1 MGLISWIKDT
11 YYNHKLDNAD
21 SAYQAK
27 DISEAERIYQE
38 ILDKQPEAAEHL
50 AKMYYEVGKSHNDE
64 LSYLSKLKSLLSNTT
79 FGKDQVS
86 TYLNQLVSHIEKV
99 ADQLF
104 KNEDYN
110 KAYKYLKAI
119 DLDKRGDSNFAKKSR
134 LYALY
139 VNLNA
144 IEFESSYTSTLSL
157 IDAYC
162 KKDVEKEIEDA
173 IIGTVKKLH
182 KSNKL
187 DRAYCTSNCLAK
199 KGNSKA
205 VKECVAIAYDIYNK
219 ANKSDR
225 NVIDEDILLD
235 YIYQNSQAN
244 HLIGLEQFAR
254 FSKKYRDK
262 FISEG
267 ISSISSESDSKKAFG
282 IFKTVWELT
291 PDVSLIHTFA
301 KSSSSISRSLYK
313 YFEENIASITSD
325 SKYQE
330 ALFKE
335 LSLFVD
341 NDYIL
346 TVLEEFKEQGLDNKE
361 LYILKAKAIYETS
374 NENSRLALVNRVLKI
389 YNDDSWG
396 IGEKLAIS
404 ERAQAT
410 QNYTLSKQ
418 LYSELVGLH
427 AKAQP
432 RLAQLYYELSQKE
445 SDFTK
450 RRSLIEKAYS
460 FKKSHDSLFDSKEY
474 DKLIPNLLSS
484 VLALIKEC
492 FTNKIPDEA
501 YVTANIFKTFVPDC
515 FDNYVKELKQYH
527 DVAYVLSKLESLKN
541 EGYNVESDYKE
552 VVNKIVSS
560 SDYEDKYKLTVLSR
574 SIDLYKDDNLSEK
587 FILTAI
593 DVIRNE
599 SDAEG
604 AVSVFSKTWK
614 QLSDSKLLDAFVNQE
629 YKYHTSIVDF
639 LIEKSSITRWKKSL
653 VSDFCDQ
660 IFGFDDY
667 KYSLS
672 VLDRISAKG
681 VDVQRS
687 YVASVLKALPSL
699 GTDDRLTLLN
709 ESLAKYSD
717 EYLVNE
723 KLNLCGIYKEKGETE
738 KVANIYSELVGLH
751 AKAQP
756 RLAQL
761 YYELSQKESDFTK
774 RRSLIE
780 KAYSFKKSH
789 DSLFDSKEY
798 DKLIPNLLSSVL
810 ALIKE
815 CFTNKI
821 PDEAYVTANI
831 FKTFVPDCF
840 DNYVKE
846 LKQYHDVAYVL
857 SKLESL
863 KNEGYN
869 VESDYKEVVNKI
881 VSSSDYED
889 KYKLTVLSRSIDLYK
904 DDNLSE
910 KFILTAIDVIRN
922 ESDAEGAVSVFSKTW
937 KQLSD
942 SKLLDAF
949 VNQEY
954 KYHTSIV
961 DFLIEKS
968 SITRWKKSLVS
979 DFCDQIFG
987 FDDYKY
993 SLSVLDRISAKGVD
1007 VQRSYVA
1014 SVLKALP
1021 SLSTDERLT
1030 LLNESLAKYSD
1041 DYLVNEK
1048 LNLCDSF
1055 ADEGK
1060 SEVAEKTLTELV
1072 GSHELAEP
1080 KLALLYYNESK
1091 KAKTLD
1097 SKKELVRKGLSF
1109 HVSHS
1114 PLFASEEFEPV
1125 FKKLLSAFT
1134 SIINKYFAGKEYSE
1148 AYNLCEELKLYSS
1161 KWYSLYIALRTEA
1174 LSSLDSV
1181 EDKIEH
1187 IIETFSILNNNGY
1200 IVKDSTLN
1208 EVDSLWD
1215 LLHDLEVSLAKS
1227 KNYKDCV
1234 QQFKDYSTYVVNQCS
1249 EEKSNALQKGIN
1261 NELISVHK
1269 AHGYKCE
1276 QDGLYSDA
1284 ISSYVV
1290 LSSIADIRTKTWCK
1304 VRCVLCN
1311 IKDGKHVEEDEVRK
1325 ILAYVGFA
1333 KEKKDLAYRYSLY
1346 LIANKGAKESLSFVS
1361 EYLPE
1366 ESDLIALC
1374 NNEYIKEAET
1384 LLGKLNLI
1392 LERFKNGDATLSEA
1406 EKLAESLEDY
1416 DNKLS
1421 PHLSGV
1427 HSKIVSL
1434 RPAIQSYILSRCFE
1448 EGNFDQALKY
1458 LKASGKNWYEDDV
1471 YFRNVAI
1478 ACLGIAENG
1487 KLNRLNYKAIISCWL
1502 TAVYRDQLF
1511 VKSLDYTSWDDS
1523 YTFTLE
1529 NSLGGSK
1536 SDSYDSLPDNVG
1548 YDAPVEGSVISISE
1562 VQQSLLNRFEVALN
1576 DKDSIFR
1583 DFFEEQKD
1591 AMDSL
1596 VKLNMDNPCIIAAPY
1611 MANTTRKCLNEIK
1624 ETLDYEYENYGG
1636 ENILKVG
1643 ILYNINTGVY
1653 SDYKDATD
1661 SAKNCVS
1668 AAKYMSVTQV
1678 RSAFAGSAI
1687 DSIQEFSDLYGSFT
1701 TEIQNVLS
1709 QVTKSGTSYKTVLNV
1724 FSIICQALNDSTLS
1738 YIFGNYINQS
1748 VVGKLNDKSLDLA
1761 TGLKDLVSAY
1771 KVAKSS
1777 SQLKNNIGNVLEALV
1792 GKYITEANS
1801 SDLATIKS
1809 VLSSTGTEF
1818 EGNVAN
1824 TLSDQIVILAMATG
1838 HSETINNLAAIPA
1851 RTIGLKT
1858 KLTNL
1863 KTQAE
1868 ELSINVELS
1877 GIVDAFKDESITSLS
1892 ALQRTY
1898 ALYEKHSNHE
1908 GVCNVLVAIVGRCI
1922 MEYCVS
1928 GKAGVTSVNSIFNKL
1943 KYNKSIT
1950 YKSAASQLI
1959 DNRKEVLNSLPSNV
1973 RILVTGG
1980 YSSTSSLSPEG
1991 IRLKN
1996 ALQLFIDLA

>member
-104 KNEDYN
+104 KNQDYN

-134 LYALY
+134 LYALC

-219 ANKSDR
+219 GNKSVR

-301 KSSSSISRSLYK
+301 KTSSSISRSLYK

-361 LYILKAKAIYETS
+361 LYILKAKAICETS

-396 IGEKLAIS
+396 IGVKLAIS

-418 LYSELVGLH
+418 LYSELVGFH

-614 QLSDSKLLDAFVNQE
+614 QLSDSKLLDAFVTQE

-639 LIEKSSITRWKKSL
+639 LIEKSSIKRWKKSL

-672 VLDRISAKG
+672 VFDRISAKG

-699 GTDDRLTLLN
+699 GTDD
-709 ESLAKYSD
+709 
-717 EYLVNE
+717 
-723 KLNLCGIYKEKGETE
+723 
-738 KVANIYSELVGLH
+738 
-751 AKAQP
+751 
-756 RLAQL
+756 
-761 YYELSQKESDFTK
+761 
-774 RRSLIE
+774 
-780 KAYSFKKSH
+780 
-789 DSLFDSKEY
+789 
-798 DKLIPNLLSSVL
+798 
-810 ALIKE
+810 
-815 CFTNKI
+815 
-821 PDEAYVTANI
+821 
-831 FKTFVPDCF
+831 
-840 DNYVKE
+840 
-846 LKQYHDVAYVL
+846 
-857 SKLESL
+857 
-863 KNEGYN
+863 
-869 VESDYKEVVNKI
+869 
-881 VSSSDYED
+881 
-889 KYKLTVLSRSIDLYK
+889 
-904 DDNLSE
+904 
-910 KFILTAIDVIRN
+910 
-922 ESDAEGAVSVFSKTW
+922 
-937 KQLSD
+937 
-942 SKLLDAF
+942 
-949 VNQEY
+949 
-954 KYHTSIV
+954 
-961 DFLIEKS
+961 
-968 SITRWKKSLVS
+968 
-979 DFCDQIFG
+979 
-987 FDDYKY
+987 
-993 SLSVLDRISAKGVD
+993 
-1007 VQRSYVA
+1007 
-1014 SVLKALP
+1014 
-1021 SLSTDERLT
+1021 RLT

-1161 KWYSLYIALRTEA
+1161 KWYSHYIALRTEA

-1596 VKLNMDNPCIIAAPY
+1596 VKLNMDNLCIIAAPY

-1668 AAKYMSVTQV
+1668 AAKSMSVTQV

-1724 FSIICQALNDSTLS
+1724 FSIVCQALNDSTLA

-1748 VVGKLNDKSLDLA
+1748 VVGKLNDESLDLA

-1771 KVAKSS
+1771 KVAKSC

-1809 VLSSTGTEF
+1809 VLLSTGTEF

-1824 TLSDQIVILAMATG
+1824 TLSEQIVLLAMATG
-1838 HSETINNLAAIPA
+1838 HADAIDSLSSIPA
-1851 RTIGLKT
+1851 KSIALRN
-1858 KLTNL
+1858 KLANL
-1863 KTQAE
+1863 KGKAKE
-1868 ELSINVELS
+1868 ISLNLELRQIVEKVNNKTMS
-1877 GIVDAFKDESITSLS
+1877 YSS
-1892 ALQRTY
+1892 ALQKVY
-1898 ALYEKHSNHE
+1898 FLYKDNKDNSR
-1908 GVCNVLVAIVGRCI
+1908 VCDNLCTLIGMCI
-1922 MEYCVS
+1922 REYVIPDS
-1928 GKAGVTSVNSIFNKL
+1928 YGKSTVMSIFNEL
-1943 KYNKSIT
+1943 RYNKSAT
-1950 YKSAASQLI
+1950 YRVSAQALKNERQEI
-1959 DNRKEVLNSLPSNV
+1959 LNSLPWEARN
-1973 RILVTGG
+1973 LLTGG
-1980 YSSTSSLSPEG
+1980 TAYGSELNAEG
-1991 IRLKN
+1991 RKLKN
-1996 ALQLFIDLA
+1996 ALQLYIDLA

>member
-50 AKMYYEVGKSHNDE
+50 AKMYYEVGKSHSDE

-86 TYLNQLVSHIEKV
+86 TYLNQLVFHIEKV

-104 KNEDYN
+104 KNQDYN
-110 KAYKYLKAI
+110 KAYRYLKAI
-119 DLDKRGDSNFAKKSR
+119 GLDKRGDSNFAKKSR

-173 IIGTVKKLH
+173 IIDTVKKLH

-205 VKECVAIAYDIYNK
+205 VKDCVAIAYDIYNK
-219 ANKSDR
+219 GNKSDR
-225 NVIDEDILLD
+225 NSIDEDILLD

-244 HLIGLEQFAR
+244 LLVGLEQFAK

-262 FISEG
+262 YISEG
-267 ISSISSESDSKKAFG
+267 ISAISSESDSKKAFAL
-282 IFKTVWELT
+282 FKIVWEVT

-301 KSSSSISRSLYK
+301 KFSSFISKSLYK
-313 YFEENIASITSD
+313 YFIENIASITSD
-325 SKYQE
+325 SKYQI

-335 LSLFVD
+335 LSRFED

-346 TVLEEFKEQGLDNKE
+346 TVLEEFKERGLDNKE
-361 LYILKAKAIYETS
+361 LYLSKAKSIYES
-374 NENSRLALVNRVLKI
+374 SDENSRLALVNRVLKI

-396 IGEKLAIS
+396 ISEKLAIA
-404 ERAQAT
+404 ERAQAV
-410 QNYTLSKQ
+410 QNYPLSMQ
-418 LYSELVGLH
+418 LYSELIGLH

-445 SDFTK
+445 SDFSKK
-450 RRSLIEKAYS
+450 RALIEKAYS

-474 DKLIPNLLSS
+474 DKLIPNLSS
-484 VLALIKEC
+484 STLALIKEC
-492 FTNKIPDEA
+492 FTNKVPDEA
-501 YVTANIFKTFVPDC
+501 YFTANIFKSYVPDC
-515 FDNYVKELKQYH
+515 FDNYVKELKQYY

-541 EGYNVESDYKE
+541 EGYDVESGYKE
-552 VVNKIVSS
+552 VANNIVSS
-560 SDYEDKYKLTVLSR
+560 SDYEDKYKLMVLSR

-587 FILTAI
+587 FILKAI
-593 DVIRNE
+593 DVVRNE
-599 SDAEG
+599 SEVEG

-614 QLSDSKLLDAFVNQE
+614 QLSDSKLLDVFVNQE

-639 LIEKSSITRWKKSL
+639 LVERSFISRWNKSL

-660 IFGFDDY
+660 ILGFDDY
-667 KYSLS
+667 KYSLA
-672 VLDRISAKG
+672 VFDRISAKG
-681 VDVQRS
+681 
-687 YVASVLKALPSL
+687 
-699 GTDDRLTLLN
+699 
-709 ESLAKYSD
+709 
-717 EYLVNE
+717 
-723 KLNLCGIYKEKGETE
+723 I
-738 KVANIYSELVGLH
+738 
-751 AKAQP
+751 
-756 RLAQL
+756 
-761 YYELSQKESDFTK
+761 
-774 RRSLIE
+774 
-780 KAYSFKKSH
+780 
-789 DSLFDSKEY
+789 
-798 DKLIPNLLSSVL
+798 
-810 ALIKE
+810 
-815 CFTNKI
+815 
-821 PDEAYVTANI
+821 
-831 FKTFVPDCF
+831 
-840 DNYVKE
+840 
-846 LKQYHDVAYVL
+846 
-857 SKLESL
+857 
-863 KNEGYN
+863 
-869 VESDYKEVVNKI
+869 
-881 VSSSDYED
+881 
-889 KYKLTVLSRSIDLYK
+889 
-904 DDNLSE
+904 
-910 KFILTAIDVIRN
+910 
-922 ESDAEGAVSVFSKTW
+922 
-937 KQLSD
+937 
-942 SKLLDAF
+942 
-949 VNQEY
+949 
-954 KYHTSIV
+954 
-961 DFLIEKS
+961 
-968 SITRWKKSLVS
+968 
-979 DFCDQIFG
+979 
-987 FDDYKY
+987 
-993 SLSVLDRISAKGVD
+993 D

-1021 SLSTDERLT
+1021 SLSTDDRLT
-1030 LLNESLAKYSD
+1030 LLNESLAKYLD

-1055 ADEGK
+1055 VDEGK
-1060 SEVAEKTLTELV
+1060 SEIAEKTLAELV
-1072 GSHELAEP
+1072 GLHELAEP

-1091 KAKTLD
+1091 KARALD
-1097 SKKELVRKGLSF
+1097 CKLELIRKGLSF
-1109 HVSHS
+1109 HISHS
-1114 PLFASEEFEPV
+1114 SFFSNEEFEPV

-1134 SIINKYFAGKEYSE
+1134 SIINKNFASKEYRE

-1161 KWYSLYIALRTEA
+1161 KWYSHYITLRTEA
-1174 LSSLDSV
+1174 LSSLDGIN
-1181 EDKIEH
+1181 DKIEH
-1187 IIETFSILNNNGY
+1187 IIETFSILDKNGY
-1200 IVKDSTLN
+1200 NVKESTLN
-1208 EVDSLWD
+1208 KVNSLWD

-1234 QQFKDYSTYVVNQCS
+1234 QHFKDYSTYVTNQCN
-1249 EEKSNALQKGIN
+1249 EEKSNALQKEIN
-1261 NELISVHK
+1261 KDLISVHK
-1269 AHGYKCE
+1269 THGYKCE
-1276 QDGLYSDA
+1276 EDGLYSDA

-1304 VRCVLCN
+1304 VRCALCN
-1311 IKDGKHVEEDEVRK
+1311 IKDGKHIKEEEVRK

-1366 ESDLIALC
+1366 ESDLIAFC

-1384 LLGKLNLI
+1384 LLGKLNQI
-1392 LERFKNGDATLSEA
+1392 LNRFKNGTASLSEA

-1421 PHLSGV
+1421 PYLSGV

-1458 LKASGKNWYEDDV
+1458 LKSSGKNWYEDDV

-1478 ACLGIAENG
+1478 ACLRIAESG
-1487 KLNRLNYKAIISCWL
+1487 KLNRLNYKYIISCWL

-1523 YTFTLE
+1523 YTFTLD

-1548 YDAPVEGSVISISE
+1548 YDDPVEGSVISISE

-1576 DKDSIFR
+1576 DKDSIYR

-1624 ETLDYEYENYGG
+1624 ETLDYEYDNYGG
-1636 ENILKVG
+1636 ENVLKVG

-1668 AAKYMSVTQV
+1668 AAKSMLVTKV
-1678 RSAFAGSAI
+1678 RSAFAVSAI
-1687 DSIQEFSDLYGSFT
+1687 DSIKEFSDLYGSFR

-1709 QVTKSGTSYKTVLNV
+1709 LVTKSGTSYKTVLNV
-1724 FSIICQALNDSTLS
+1724 FSIVCQALNDSTLA

-1748 VVGKLNDKSLDLA
+1748 VVGKLNDESLDLA

-1771 KVAKSS
+1771 NVAKSC
-1777 SQLKNNIGNVLEALV
+1777 SQLKNYIGNVLEALV

-1824 TLSDQIVILAMATG
+1824 TLSEQIVILAMATG

-1851 RTIGLKT
+1851 RTTGLKA
-1858 KLTNL
+1858 KLRNL

-1868 ELSINVELS
+1868 ELSVNVELS

>member
-64 LSYLSKLKSLLSNTT
+64 FSYLSKLKSLLSNTT

-104 KNEDYN
+104 KNQDYN

-219 ANKSDR
+219 GNKSDR

-346 TVLEEFKEQGLDNKE
+346 TVVEEFKEQGLDNKE

-552 VVNKIVSS
+552 VVLRIVSS
-560 SDYEDKYKLTVLSR
+560 TDYEGKYKLSVLSR
-574 SIDLYKDDNLSEK
+574 SIDLYKDENLSKK

-593 DVIRNE
+593 DVIKNE
-599 SDAEG
+599 SDAED

-614 QLSDSKLLDAFVNQE
+614 QLSDSKLLEAFVNQE

-672 VLDRISAKG
+672 VYDRISAKG
-681 VDVQRS
+681 
-687 YVASVLKALPSL
+687 
-699 GTDDRLTLLN
+699 
-709 ESLAKYSD
+709 
-717 EYLVNE
+717 
-723 KLNLCGIYKEKGETE
+723 I
-738 KVANIYSELVGLH
+738 
-751 AKAQP
+751 
-756 RLAQL
+756 
-761 YYELSQKESDFTK
+761 
-774 RRSLIE
+774 
-780 KAYSFKKSH
+780 
-789 DSLFDSKEY
+789 
-798 DKLIPNLLSSVL
+798 
-810 ALIKE
+810 
-815 CFTNKI
+815 
-821 PDEAYVTANI
+821 
-831 FKTFVPDCF
+831 
-840 DNYVKE
+840 
-846 LKQYHDVAYVL
+846 
-857 SKLESL
+857 
-863 KNEGYN
+863 
-869 VESDYKEVVNKI
+869 
-881 VSSSDYED
+881 
-889 KYKLTVLSRSIDLYK
+889 
-904 DDNLSE
+904 
-910 KFILTAIDVIRN
+910 
-922 ESDAEGAVSVFSKTW
+922 
-937 KQLSD
+937 
-942 SKLLDAF
+942 
-949 VNQEY
+949 
-954 KYHTSIV
+954 
-961 DFLIEKS
+961 
-968 SITRWKKSLVS
+968 
-979 DFCDQIFG
+979 
-987 FDDYKY
+987 
-993 SLSVLDRISAKGVD
+993 D

-1097 SKKELVRKGLSF
+1097 SKKVLVRKGLSF

-1161 KWYSLYIALRTEA
+1161 KWYSHYIALRTEA

-1333 KEKKDLAYRYSLY
+1333 KEKKDLAYRYSLN

-1392 LERFKNGDATLSEA
+1392 LERFKNGDTTLSEA

-1668 AAKYMSVTQV
+1668 AAKSMSVTQV

-1724 FSIICQALNDSTLS
+1724 FSIVCQALNDSTLA

-1748 VVGKLNDKSLDLA
+1748 VVGKLNDESLDLA

-1771 KVAKSS
+1771 KVAKSC

-1868 ELSINVELS
+1868 ELSVNVELS

>member
-104 KNEDYN
+104 KNQDYN

-134 LYALY
+134 LYALC

-219 ANKSDR
+219 GNKSDR

-301 KSSSSISRSLYK
+301 KTSSSISRSLYK

-374 NENSRLALVNRVLKI
+374 NENFRLALVNRVLKF

-396 IGEKLAIS
+396 LGEKLAIG

-639 LIEKSSITRWKKSL
+639 LIEKSSIKRWKKSL

-672 VLDRISAKG
+672 VFDRISAKG

-699 GTDDRLTLLN
+699 GTDD
-709 ESLAKYSD
+709 
-717 EYLVNE
+717 
-723 KLNLCGIYKEKGETE
+723 
-738 KVANIYSELVGLH
+738 
-751 AKAQP
+751 
-756 RLAQL
+756 
-761 YYELSQKESDFTK
+761 
-774 RRSLIE
+774 
-780 KAYSFKKSH
+780 
-789 DSLFDSKEY
+789 
-798 DKLIPNLLSSVL
+798 
-810 ALIKE
+810 
-815 CFTNKI
+815 
-821 PDEAYVTANI
+821 
-831 FKTFVPDCF
+831 
-840 DNYVKE
+840 
-846 LKQYHDVAYVL
+846 
-857 SKLESL
+857 
-863 KNEGYN
+863 
-869 VESDYKEVVNKI
+869 
-881 VSSSDYED
+881 
-889 KYKLTVLSRSIDLYK
+889 
-904 DDNLSE
+904 
-910 KFILTAIDVIRN
+910 
-922 ESDAEGAVSVFSKTW
+922 
-937 KQLSD
+937 
-942 SKLLDAF
+942 
-949 VNQEY
+949 
-954 KYHTSIV
+954 
-961 DFLIEKS
+961 
-968 SITRWKKSLVS
+968 
-979 DFCDQIFG
+979 
-987 FDDYKY
+987 
-993 SLSVLDRISAKGVD
+993 
-1007 VQRSYVA
+1007 
-1014 SVLKALP
+1014 
-1021 SLSTDERLT
+1021 RLT

-1161 KWYSLYIALRTEA
+1161 KWYSHYIALRTEA

-1215 LLHDLEVSLAKS
+1215 LFHDLEVSLAKS

-1448 EGNFDQALKY
+1448 EGNFNQALKY

-1523 YTFTLE
+1523 YTFTLD

-1536 SDSYDSLPDNVG
+1536 SDSYDSLPNNVG
-1548 YDAPVEGSVISISE
+1548 YDAPVEGSVISILE

-1668 AAKYMSVTQV
+1668 AAKSMSVTQV

-1724 FSIICQALNDSTLS
+1724 FSIVCQALNDSTLA

-1748 VVGKLNDKSLDLA
+1748 VVGKLNDESLDLA

-1771 KVAKSS
+1771 KVAKSC

-1809 VLSSTGTEF
+1809 VLLSTGTEF

-1824 TLSDQIVILAMATG
+1824 TLSEQIVLLAMATG
-1838 HSETINNLAAIPA
+1838 HADAIDSLASIPA
-1851 RTIGLKT
+1851 KSIALRN
-1858 KLTNL
+1858 KLANL
-1863 KTQAE
+1863 KGKAKE
-1868 ELSINVELS
+1868 ISLNLELSQIVEKVNNKTMS
-1877 GIVDAFKDESITSLS
+1877 YSS
-1892 ALQRTY
+1892 ALQKVY
-1898 ALYEKHSNHE
+1898 FLYKDNKDNSR
-1908 GVCNVLVAIVGRCI
+1908 VCDNLCTLIGMCI
-1922 MEYCVS
+1922 REYVIPDS
-1928 GKAGVTSVNSIFNKL
+1928 YGKSTVMSIFNEL
-1943 KYNKSIT
+1943 RYNKSAT
-1950 YKSAASQLI
+1950 YRVSAQALKNERQEI
-1959 DNRKEVLNSLPSNV
+1959 LNSLPWEARN
-1973 RILVTGG
+1973 LLTGG
-1980 YSSTSSLSPEG
+1980 TAYGSELNAEG
-1991 IRLKN
+1991 RKLKN
-1996 ALQLFIDLA
+1996 ALQLYIDLA

>member
-27 DISEAERIYQE
+27 YISEAERIYQE
-38 ILDKQPEAAEHL
+38 ILDKHPEAAEHL
-50 AKMYYEVGKSHNDE
+50 AKMYYEVGKSHSDE

-79 FGKDQVS
+79 FGKEQVS

-104 KNEDYN
+104 KNQDYN

-162 KKDVEKEIEDA
+162 KKDVEKEIKDA

-182 KSNKL
+182 KSNKF
-187 DRAYCTSNCLAK
+187 DRAYCISNCLAK

-219 ANKSDR
+219 GNKSDR
-225 NVIDEDILLD
+225 NVIDEDMLLE
-235 YIYQNSQAN
+235 YIYQNSQVN
-244 HLIGLEQFAR
+244 LLVGLEQFAK
-254 FSKKYRDK
+254 FSNKYRNK
-262 FISEG
+262 YISEG
-267 ISSISSESDSKKAFG
+267 ITAISSESDSKSAFS
-282 IFKTVWELT
+282 IFKTVWEVT

-301 KSSSSISRSLYK
+301 KSSSSISTYLYK
-313 YFEENIASITSD
+313 YFEENIASLTAD

-335 LSLFVD
+335 LSLFED

-361 LYILKAKAIYETS
+361 LYILKAKAIYDTS
-374 NENSRLALVNRVLKI
+374 NENSRLALVNRVLKN

-396 IGEKLAIS
+396 IDEKLTIG
-404 ERAQAT
+404 ERAQTT
-410 QNYTLSKQ
+410 QNYTFSMQ
-418 LYSELVGLH
+418 LYGELVGLH

-445 SDFTK
+445 SDFSK
-450 RRSLIEKAYS
+450 RRALIEKAYS

-474 DKLIPNLLSS
+474 DKLIPNLSS
-484 VLALIKEC
+484 SALALVKEC
-492 FTNKIPDEA
+492 FINKVPDEA
-501 YVTANIFKTFVPDC
+501 YVTANVFKSYVPDC
-515 FDNYVKELKQYH
+515 FDNYVKELKKYH

-541 EGYNVESDYKE
+541 EGYDVGSDYME

-574 SIDLYKDDNLSEK
+574 SIDLYKEDNLSEK

-593 DVIRNE
+593 DVIKNE
-599 SDAEG
+599 SEAEG

-614 QLSDSKLLDAFVNQE
+614 QFSDSKLFEAFVNQE

-639 LIEKSSITRWKKSL
+639 LIEKSTISRWKKSL

-681 VDVQRS
+681 IDVQRS
-687 YVASVLKALPSL
+687 YVASVLRALPSL
-699 GTDDRLTLLN
+699 STDDRLTLLN
-709 ESLAKYSD
+709 ESLTKYSD

-723 KLNLCGIYKEKGETE
+723 KLNLC
-738 KVANIYSELVGLH
+738 
-751 AKAQP
+751 
-756 RLAQL
+756 
-761 YYELSQKESDFTK
+761 
-774 RRSLIE
+774 
-780 KAYSFKKSH
+780 
-789 DSLFDSKEY
+789 
-798 DKLIPNLLSSVL
+798 
-810 ALIKE
+810 
-815 CFTNKI
+815 
-821 PDEAYVTANI
+821 
-831 FKTFVPDCF
+831 
-840 DNYVKE
+840 
-846 LKQYHDVAYVL
+846 
-857 SKLESL
+857 
-863 KNEGYN
+863 
-869 VESDYKEVVNKI
+869 
-881 VSSSDYED
+881 
-889 KYKLTVLSRSIDLYK
+889 
-904 DDNLSE
+904 
-910 KFILTAIDVIRN
+910 
-922 ESDAEGAVSVFSKTW
+922 
-937 KQLSD
+937 
-942 SKLLDAF
+942 
-949 VNQEY
+949 
-954 KYHTSIV
+954 
-961 DFLIEKS
+961 
-968 SITRWKKSLVS
+968 
-979 DFCDQIFG
+979 
-987 FDDYKY
+987 
-993 SLSVLDRISAKGVD
+993 
-1007 VQRSYVA
+1007 
-1014 SVLKALP
+1014 
-1021 SLSTDERLT
+1021 
-1030 LLNESLAKYSD
+1030 
-1041 DYLVNEK
+1041 
-1048 LNLCDSF
+1048 DSF
-1055 ADEGK
+1055 VADGK

-1072 GSHELAEP
+1072 GSHKLAEQ

-1097 SKKELVRKGLSF
+1097 SKQELVRKGLSF

-1114 PLFASEEFEPV
+1114 PIFASEEFEPV

-1134 SIINKYFAGKEYSE
+1134 SIINKHFECKEYSE

-1174 LSSLDSV
+1174 LSSFDSIN
-1181 EDKIEH
+1181 DKIEH
-1187 IIETFSILNNNGY
+1187 IIETFSFLDKNGY
-1200 IVKDSTLN
+1200 IVKESTLN

-1215 LLHDLEVSLAKS
+1215 FLHDLEVSLAKS

-1234 QQFKDYSTYVVNQCS
+1234 QQFKDYSAYVADQCN
-1249 EEKSNALQKGIN
+1249 EEKSNALQNGIN
-1261 NELISVHK
+1261 NELINVHK
-1269 AHGYKCE
+1269 NHGYKCE
-1276 QDGLYSDA
+1276 QEGLYSDA
-1284 ISSYVV
+1284 ISSYIV

-1325 ILAYVGFA
+1325 ILANVGFA

-1361 EYLPE
+1361 EYLPDE
-1366 ESDLIALC
+1366 NDLIALC

-1384 LLGKLNLI
+1384 LLGKLNQI
-1392 LERFKNGDATLSEA
+1392 LDRFKNGIATLSEA

-1448 EGNFDQALKY
+1448 EGNFDHALKY

-1478 ACLGIAENG
+1478 ACLGIAESG

-1523 YTFTLE
+1523 YTFTLD

-1548 YDAPVEGSVISISE
+1548 FDDPVEGFVISISE

-1624 ETLDYEYENYGG
+1624 ETLDYEYNNYGG

-1661 SAKNCVS
+1661 SAKKCVS
-1668 AAKYMSVTQV
+1668 AAKSMSVTQV

-1709 QVTKSGTSYKTVLNV
+1709 QVTKSGTSYKTVLSV
-1724 FSIICQALNDSTLS
+1724 FSIVCQALNDSTLA

-1748 VVGKLNDKSLDLA
+1748 IVGKLNDKSLDLA
-1761 TGLKDLVSAY
+1761 TGLTELVSAY
-1771 KVAKSS
+1771 KVAKSC

-1801 SDLATIKS
+1801 GDLATIKS

-1818 EGNVAN
+1818 EGNVVN
-1824 TLSDQIVILAMATG
+1824 TLSEQIVLFAMATG
-1838 HSETINNLAAIPA
+1838 HADAIDSLASIPA
-1851 RTIGLKT
+1851 KSIALRN
-1858 KLTNL
+1858 KLANL
-1863 KTQAE
+1863 KGKAKE
-1868 ELSINVELS
+1868 ISLNLELSQIVEKVNNKTMS
-1877 GIVDAFKDESITSLS
+1877 YSS
-1892 ALQRTY
+1892 ALQKVYSLYKDNKDNSRVCDNLCTLIGMCIREYVIPDTY
-1898 ALYEKHSNHE
+1898 
-1908 GVCNVLVAIVGRCI
+1908 
-1922 MEYCVS
+1922 
-1928 GKAGVTSVNSIFNKL
+1928 GKSTVMSIFNEL
-1943 KYNKSIT
+1943 RYNKSAT
-1950 YKSAASQLI
+1950 YRVSAQALKNERQEI
-1959 DNRKEVLNSLPSNV
+1959 LNSLPWEARN
-1973 RILVTGG
+1973 LLTGG
-1980 YSSTSSLSPEG
+1980 TAYGSELNAEG
-1991 IRLKN
+1991 KKLKS
-1996 ALQLFIDLA
+1996 ALQLYIDLA

>member
-104 KNEDYN
+104 KNQDYN

-134 LYALY
+134 LYALC

-219 ANKSDR
+219 GNKSDR

-301 KSSSSISRSLYK
+301 KTSSSISRSLYK

-361 LYILKAKAIYETS
+361 LYILKAKAICETS

-396 IGEKLAIS
+396 IGVKLAIS

-639 LIEKSSITRWKKSL
+639 LIEKSSIKRWKKSL

-672 VLDRISAKG
+672 VFDRISAKG

-699 GTDDRLTLLN
+699 GTDD
-709 ESLAKYSD
+709 
-717 EYLVNE
+717 
-723 KLNLCGIYKEKGETE
+723 
-738 KVANIYSELVGLH
+738 
-751 AKAQP
+751 
-756 RLAQL
+756 
-761 YYELSQKESDFTK
+761 
-774 RRSLIE
+774 
-780 KAYSFKKSH
+780 
-789 DSLFDSKEY
+789 
-798 DKLIPNLLSSVL
+798 
-810 ALIKE
+810 
-815 CFTNKI
+815 
-821 PDEAYVTANI
+821 
-831 FKTFVPDCF
+831 
-840 DNYVKE
+840 
-846 LKQYHDVAYVL
+846 
-857 SKLESL
+857 
-863 KNEGYN
+863 
-869 VESDYKEVVNKI
+869 
-881 VSSSDYED
+881 
-889 KYKLTVLSRSIDLYK
+889 
-904 DDNLSE
+904 
-910 KFILTAIDVIRN
+910 
-922 ESDAEGAVSVFSKTW
+922 
-937 KQLSD
+937 
-942 SKLLDAF
+942 
-949 VNQEY
+949 
-954 KYHTSIV
+954 
-961 DFLIEKS
+961 
-968 SITRWKKSLVS
+968 
-979 DFCDQIFG
+979 
-987 FDDYKY
+987 
-993 SLSVLDRISAKGVD
+993 
-1007 VQRSYVA
+1007 
-1014 SVLKALP
+1014 
-1021 SLSTDERLT
+1021 RLT

-1161 KWYSLYIALRTEA
+1161 KWYSHYIALRTEA

-1215 LLHDLEVSLAKS
+1215 LFHDLEVSLAKS

-1448 EGNFDQALKY
+1448 EGNFNQALKY

-1523 YTFTLE
+1523 YTFTLD

-1668 AAKYMSVTQV
+1668 AAKSMSVTQV

-1709 QVTKSGTSYKTVLNV
+1709 QVTKSGTSYKTVLHV
-1724 FSIICQALNDSTLS
+1724 FSIVCKALNDSILA

-1748 VVGKLNDKSLDLA
+1748 VVGKLNDESLDLA

-1771 KVAKSS
+1771 KVAKSC

-1809 VLSSTGTEF
+1809 VLLSTGTEF

-1824 TLSDQIVILAMATG
+1824 TLSEQIVLLAMATG
-1838 HSETINNLAAIPA
+1838 HADAIDSLASIPA
-1851 RTIGLKT
+1851 KSIALRN
-1858 KLTNL
+1858 KLANL
-1863 KTQAE
+1863 KGKAKE
-1868 ELSINVELS
+1868 ISLNLELSQIVEKVNNKTMS
-1877 GIVDAFKDESITSLS
+1877 YSS
-1892 ALQRTY
+1892 ALQKVY
-1898 ALYEKHSNHE
+1898 FLYKDNKDNSR
-1908 GVCNVLVAIVGRCI
+1908 VCDNLCTLIGMCI
-1922 MEYCVS
+1922 REYVIPDS
-1928 GKAGVTSVNSIFNKL
+1928 YGKSTVMSIFNEL
-1943 KYNKSIT
+1943 RYNKSAT
-1950 YKSAASQLI
+1950 YRVSAQALKNERQEI
-1959 DNRKEVLNSLPSNV
+1959 LNSLPWEARN
-1973 RILVTGG
+1973 LLTGG
-1980 YSSTSSLSPEG
+1980 TAYGSELNAEG
-1991 IRLKN
+1991 RKLKN
-1996 ALQLFIDLA
+1996 ALQLYIDLA

>member
-418 LYSELVGLH
+418 L
-427 AKAQP
+427 
-432 RLAQLYYELSQKE
+432 
-445 SDFTK
+445 
-450 RRSLIEKAYS
+450 
-460 FKKSHDSLFDSKEY
+460 
-474 DKLIPNLLSS
+474 
-484 VLALIKEC
+484 
-492 FTNKIPDEA
+492 
-501 YVTANIFKTFVPDC
+501 
-515 FDNYVKELKQYH
+515 
-527 DVAYVLSKLESLKN
+527 
-541 EGYNVESDYKE
+541 
-552 VVNKIVSS
+552 
-560 SDYEDKYKLTVLSR
+560 
-574 SIDLYKDDNLSEK
+574 
-587 FILTAI
+587 
-593 DVIRNE
+593 
-599 SDAEG
+599 
-604 AVSVFSKTWK
+604 
-614 QLSDSKLLDAFVNQE
+614 
-629 YKYHTSIVDF
+629 
-639 LIEKSSITRWKKSL
+639 
-653 VSDFCDQ
+653 
-660 IFGFDDY
+660 
-667 KYSLS
+667 
-672 VLDRISAKG
+672 
-681 VDVQRS
+681 
-687 YVASVLKALPSL
+687 
-699 GTDDRLTLLN
+699 
-709 ESLAKYSD
+709 
-717 EYLVNE
+717 
-723 KLNLCGIYKEKGETE
+723 
-738 KVANIYSELVGLH
+738 YSELVGLH

>member
-104 KNEDYN
+104 KNQDYN

-144 IEFESSYTSTLSL
+144 IEFESSYTSILSL

-173 IIGTVKKLH
+173 IIGTVKRLH
-182 KSNKL
+182 KSRKL

-205 VKECVAIAYDIYNK
+205 VKECIAIAYDIYNK
-219 ANKSDR
+219 RKKSDR

-254 FSKKYRDK
+254 FSKKYHDNY
-262 FISEG
+262 ISEG

-301 KSSSSISRSLYK
+301 KSSSSISKSLYK

-374 NENSRLALVNRVLKI
+374 NENFRLALVNRVLKF

-396 IGEKLAIS
+396 LGEKLAIG
-404 ERAQAT
+404 ERAKAT

-418 LYSELVGLH
+418 LYSELVSLH

-474 DKLIPNLLSS
+474 DKLIPNLSS
-484 VLALIKEC
+484 STLALIKEC
-492 FTNKIPDEA
+492 FTNSVPDEA
-501 YVTANIFKTFVPDC
+501 YVTANIFKSYDPDC
-515 FDNYVKELKQYH
+515 FDNYVKELRQYH
-527 DVAYVLSKLESLKN
+527 DIAYILSKLEYLKN
-541 EGYNVESDYKE
+541 EGYDVESDYKE

-560 SDYEDKYKLTVLSR
+560 SGYEVKYKLRVLSR
-574 SIDLYKDDNLSEK
+574 SIDLYKDENLSEK

-629 YKYHTSIVDF
+629 YQYYTTIVDF
-639 LIEKSSITRWKKSL
+639 LIEKSTIYRWKKSL

-681 VDVQRS
+681 IDVQRS

-699 GTDDRLTLLN
+699 STDDRLTLLN

-723 KLNLCGIYKEKGETE
+723 KLNLC
-738 KVANIYSELVGLH
+738 
-751 AKAQP
+751 
-756 RLAQL
+756 
-761 YYELSQKESDFTK
+761 D
-774 RRSLIE
+774 
-780 KAYSFKKSH
+780 
-789 DSLFDSKEY
+789 
-798 DKLIPNLLSSVL
+798 
-810 ALIKE
+810 
-815 CFTNKI
+815 
-821 PDEAYVTANI
+821 I
-831 FKTFVPDCF
+831 FV
-840 DNYVKE
+840 
-846 LKQYHDVAYVL
+846 
-857 SKLESL
+857 
-863 KNEGYN
+863 
-869 VESDYKEVVNKI
+869 
-881 VSSSDYED
+881 
-889 KYKLTVLSRSIDLYK
+889 
-904 DDNLSE
+904 
-910 KFILTAIDVIRN
+910 
-922 ESDAEGAVSVFSKTW
+922 
-937 KQLSD
+937 
-942 SKLLDAF
+942 
-949 VNQEY
+949 
-954 KYHTSIV
+954 
-961 DFLIEKS
+961 
-968 SITRWKKSLVS
+968 
-979 DFCDQIFG
+979 
-987 FDDYKY
+987 
-993 SLSVLDRISAKGVD
+993 
-1007 VQRSYVA
+1007 
-1014 SVLKALP
+1014 
-1021 SLSTDERLT
+1021 
-1030 LLNESLAKYSD
+1030 
-1041 DYLVNEK
+1041 
-1048 LNLCDSF
+1048 
-1055 ADEGK
+1055 DEGK

-1080 KLALLYYNESK
+1080 KLASLYYNESK

-1097 SKKELVRKGLSF
+1097 SKQELVRKGLSF

-1114 PLFASEEFEPV
+1114 PLFSSEEFEPV

-1134 SIINKYFAGKEYSE
+1134 TIINKYFAGKEYSE

-1161 KWYSLYIALRTEA
+1161 KWYSHYIALRTEA

-1187 IIETFSILNNNGY
+1187 IIETFSTLNNNGY
-1200 IVKDSTLN
+1200 IVKESTLN
-1208 EVDSLWD
+1208 EVNSLWD
-1215 LLHDLEVSLAKS
+1215 LLHGLEVSLAKS

-1234 QQFKDYSTYVVNQCS
+1234 QQFKVYSTYVANQCN

-1261 NELISVHK
+1261 NELISIHK
-1269 AHGYKCE
+1269 TYGYKCE
-1276 QDGLYSDA
+1276 QEGLYSDA

-1304 VRCVLCN
+1304 IRCVLCN
-1311 IKDGKHVEEDEVRK
+1311 IKDGKHVEEEEVRK
-1325 ILAYVGFA
+1325 MLAYVGFA

-1384 LLGKLNLI
+1384 LLGKLNQI
-1392 LERFKNGDATLSEA
+1392 LDRFKNGVATLSEA

-1427 HSKIVSL
+1427 HYKIVSL

-1478 ACLGIAENG
+1478 ACLGIAENN

-1523 YTFTLE
+1523 YTFTLD

-1548 YDAPVEGSVISISE
+1548 YDAPVEGSIISISE

-1624 ETLDYEYENYGG
+1624 ETLDYEYDNYGG

-1653 SDYKDATD
+1653 SNYKDATD

-1668 AAKYMSVTQV
+1668 AAKSMSVTKV

-1687 DSIQEFSDLYGSFT
+1687 YSIQEFSDLYGSFT

-1709 QVTKSGTSYKTVLNV
+1709 QVTKSGTSYKTVLRV
-1724 FSIICQALNDSTLS
+1724 FSIVCKALNDSILA

-1748 VVGKLNDKSLDLA
+1748 VVGKLNDESLDLA

-1771 KVAKSS
+1771 KVAKSC

-1824 TLSDQIVILAMATG
+1824 TLSEQILLLAMATG
-1838 HSETINNLAAIPA
+1838 HADAIVSLASIPA
-1851 RTIGLKT
+1851 KSIALRN
-1858 KLTNL
+1858 KLANL
-1863 KTQAE
+1863 KDKAKE
-1868 ELSINVELS
+1868 ISLNLELSQIVEKVNNKTMKYS
-1877 GIVDAFKDESITSLS
+1877 S
-1892 ALQRTY
+1892 ALQKVY
-1898 ALYEKHSNHE
+1898 SLYKENKDNSR
-1908 GVCNVLVAIVGRCI
+1908 VCDNLCTLIGMCI
-1922 MEYCVS
+1922 REDVIPDSYDKSTVM
-1928 GKAGVTSVNSIFNKL
+1928 SIFNEL
-1943 KYNKSIT
+1943 RYNKSAT
-1950 YKSAASQLI
+1950 YRVSAQALKNERQEI
-1959 DNRKEVLNSLPSNV
+1959 LNSLPWEARN
-1973 RILVTGG
+1973 LLTGG
-1980 YSSTSSLSPEG
+1980 TAYGSELNAEG
-1991 IRLKN
+1991 IKLKN
-1996 ALQLFIDLA
+1996 ALQLYIDLA

>member
-1 MGLISWIKDT
+1 MGLISWLKDT

-104 KNEDYN
+104 KNQDYN

-134 LYALY
+134 LYALC

-219 ANKSDR
+219 GNKSDR

-301 KSSSSISRSLYK
+301 KTSSSISRSLYK

-361 LYILKAKAIYETS
+361 LYILKAKAICETS

-396 IGEKLAIS
+396 IGVKLAIS

-639 LIEKSSITRWKKSL
+639 LIEKSSIKRWKKSL

-672 VLDRISAKG
+672 VFDRISAKG

-699 GTDDRLTLLN
+699 GTDD
-709 ESLAKYSD
+709 
-717 EYLVNE
+717 
-723 KLNLCGIYKEKGETE
+723 
-738 KVANIYSELVGLH
+738 
-751 AKAQP
+751 
-756 RLAQL
+756 
-761 YYELSQKESDFTK
+761 
-774 RRSLIE
+774 
-780 KAYSFKKSH
+780 
-789 DSLFDSKEY
+789 
-798 DKLIPNLLSSVL
+798 
-810 ALIKE
+810 
-815 CFTNKI
+815 
-821 PDEAYVTANI
+821 
-831 FKTFVPDCF
+831 
-840 DNYVKE
+840 
-846 LKQYHDVAYVL
+846 
-857 SKLESL
+857 
-863 KNEGYN
+863 
-869 VESDYKEVVNKI
+869 
-881 VSSSDYED
+881 
-889 KYKLTVLSRSIDLYK
+889 
-904 DDNLSE
+904 
-910 KFILTAIDVIRN
+910 
-922 ESDAEGAVSVFSKTW
+922 
-937 KQLSD
+937 
-942 SKLLDAF
+942 
-949 VNQEY
+949 
-954 KYHTSIV
+954 
-961 DFLIEKS
+961 
-968 SITRWKKSLVS
+968 
-979 DFCDQIFG
+979 
-987 FDDYKY
+987 
-993 SLSVLDRISAKGVD
+993 
-1007 VQRSYVA
+1007 
-1014 SVLKALP
+1014 
-1021 SLSTDERLT
+1021 RLT

-1161 KWYSLYIALRTEA
+1161 KWYSHYIALRTEA

-1215 LLHDLEVSLAKS
+1215 LFHDLEVSLAKS

-1448 EGNFDQALKY
+1448 EGNFNQALKY

-1536 SDSYDSLPDNVG
+1536 SDSYDSLPNNVG
-1548 YDAPVEGSVISISE
+1548 YDAPVEGSVISILE

-1668 AAKYMSVTQV
+1668 AAKSMSVTQV

-1724 FSIICQALNDSTLS
+1724 FSIVCQALNDSTLA

-1748 VVGKLNDKSLDLA
+1748 VVGKLNDESLDLA

-1771 KVAKSS
+1771 KVAKSC

-1809 VLSSTGTEF
+1809 VLLSTGTEF

-1824 TLSDQIVILAMATG
+1824 TLSEQIVLLAMATG
-1838 HSETINNLAAIPA
+1838 HADAIDSLASIPA
-1851 RTIGLKT
+1851 KSIALRN
-1858 KLTNL
+1858 KLANL
-1863 KTQAE
+1863 KGKAKE
-1868 ELSINVELS
+1868 ISLNLELSQIVEKVNNKTMS
-1877 GIVDAFKDESITSLS
+1877 YSS
-1892 ALQRTY
+1892 ALQKVY
-1898 ALYEKHSNHE
+1898 FLYKDNKDNSR
-1908 GVCNVLVAIVGRCI
+1908 VCDNLCTLIGMCI
-1922 MEYCVS
+1922 REYVIPDS
-1928 GKAGVTSVNSIFNKL
+1928 YGKSTVMSIFNEL
-1943 KYNKSIT
+1943 RYNKSAT
-1950 YKSAASQLI
+1950 YRVSAQALKNERQEI
-1959 DNRKEVLNSLPSNV
+1959 LNSLPWEARN
-1973 RILVTGG
+1973 LLTGG
-1980 YSSTSSLSPEG
+1980 TAYGSELNAEG
-1991 IRLKN
+1991 RKLKN
-1996 ALQLFIDLA
+1996 ALQLYIDLA

>member
-104 KNEDYN
+104 KNQDYN

-134 LYALY
+134 LYALC

-219 ANKSDR
+219 GNKSDR

-301 KSSSSISRSLYK
+301 KTSSSISRSLYK

-361 LYILKAKAIYETS
+361 LYILKAKAICETS

-396 IGEKLAIS
+396 IGVKLAIS

-474 DKLIPNLLSS
+474 DKLIPNLLLS

-639 LIEKSSITRWKKSL
+639 LIEKSSIKRWKKSL

-672 VLDRISAKG
+672 VFDRISAKG

-699 GTDDRLTLLN
+699 GTDD
-709 ESLAKYSD
+709 
-717 EYLVNE
+717 
-723 KLNLCGIYKEKGETE
+723 
-738 KVANIYSELVGLH
+738 
-751 AKAQP
+751 
-756 RLAQL
+756 
-761 YYELSQKESDFTK
+761 
-774 RRSLIE
+774 
-780 KAYSFKKSH
+780 
-789 DSLFDSKEY
+789 
-798 DKLIPNLLSSVL
+798 
-810 ALIKE
+810 
-815 CFTNKI
+815 
-821 PDEAYVTANI
+821 
-831 FKTFVPDCF
+831 
-840 DNYVKE
+840 
-846 LKQYHDVAYVL
+846 
-857 SKLESL
+857 
-863 KNEGYN
+863 
-869 VESDYKEVVNKI
+869 
-881 VSSSDYED
+881 
-889 KYKLTVLSRSIDLYK
+889 
-904 DDNLSE
+904 
-910 KFILTAIDVIRN
+910 
-922 ESDAEGAVSVFSKTW
+922 
-937 KQLSD
+937 
-942 SKLLDAF
+942 
-949 VNQEY
+949 
-954 KYHTSIV
+954 
-961 DFLIEKS
+961 
-968 SITRWKKSLVS
+968 
-979 DFCDQIFG
+979 
-987 FDDYKY
+987 
-993 SLSVLDRISAKGVD
+993 
-1007 VQRSYVA
+1007 
-1014 SVLKALP
+1014 
-1021 SLSTDERLT
+1021 RLT

-1161 KWYSLYIALRTEA
+1161 KWYSHYIALRTEA

-1215 LLHDLEVSLAKS
+1215 LFHDLEVSLAKS

-1448 EGNFDQALKY
+1448 EGNFNQALKY

-1536 SDSYDSLPDNVG
+1536 SDSYDSLPNNVG
-1548 YDAPVEGSVISISE
+1548 YDAPVEGSVISILE

-1668 AAKYMSVTQV
+1668 AAKSMSVTQV

-1724 FSIICQALNDSTLS
+1724 FSIVCQALNDSTLA

-1748 VVGKLNDKSLDLA
+1748 VVGKLNDESLDLA

-1771 KVAKSS
+1771 KVAKSC

-1809 VLSSTGTEF
+1809 VLLSTGTEF

-1824 TLSDQIVILAMATG
+1824 TLSEQIVLLAMATG
-1838 HSETINNLAAIPA
+1838 HADAIDSLASIPA
-1851 RTIGLKT
+1851 KSIALRN
-1858 KLTNL
+1858 KLANL
-1863 KTQAE
+1863 KGKAKE
-1868 ELSINVELS
+1868 ISLNLELSQIVEKVNNKTMS
-1877 GIVDAFKDESITSLS
+1877 YSS
-1892 ALQRTY
+1892 ALQKVY
-1898 ALYEKHSNHE
+1898 FLYKDNKDNSR
-1908 GVCNVLVAIVGRCI
+1908 VCDNLCTLIGMCI
-1922 MEYCVS
+1922 REYVIPDS
-1928 GKAGVTSVNSIFNKL
+1928 YGKSTVMSIFNEL
-1943 KYNKSIT
+1943 RYNKSAT
-1950 YKSAASQLI
+1950 YRVSAQALKNERQEI
-1959 DNRKEVLNSLPSNV
+1959 LNSLPWEARN
-1973 RILVTGG
+1973 LLTGG
-1980 YSSTSSLSPEG
+1980 TAYGSELNAEG
-1991 IRLKN
+1991 RKLKN
-1996 ALQLFIDLA
+1996 ALQLYIDLA

>member
-27 DISEAERIYQE
+27 DFTEAECIYQE

-104 KNEDYN
+104 KNQDYN

-219 ANKSDR
+219 GNKSDR

-301 KSSSSISRSLYK
+301 KTSSSISRSLYK

-361 LYILKAKAIYETS
+361 LYILKAKAICETS

-396 IGEKLAIS
+396 IGVKLAIS

-672 VLDRISAKG
+672 V
-681 VDVQRS
+681 
-687 YVASVLKALPSL
+687 
-699 GTDDRLTLLN
+699 
-709 ESLAKYSD
+709 
-717 EYLVNE
+717 
-723 KLNLCGIYKEKGETE
+723 
-738 KVANIYSELVGLH
+738 
-751 AKAQP
+751 
-756 RLAQL
+756 
-761 YYELSQKESDFTK
+761 F
-774 RRSLIE
+774 
-780 KAYSFKKSH
+780 
-789 DSLFDSKEY
+789 
-798 DKLIPNLLSSVL
+798 
-810 ALIKE
+810 
-815 CFTNKI
+815 
-821 PDEAYVTANI
+821 
-831 FKTFVPDCF
+831 
-840 DNYVKE
+840 
-846 LKQYHDVAYVL
+846 
-857 SKLESL
+857 
-863 KNEGYN
+863 
-869 VESDYKEVVNKI
+869 
-881 VSSSDYED
+881 
-889 KYKLTVLSRSIDLYK
+889 
-904 DDNLSE
+904 
-910 KFILTAIDVIRN
+910 
-922 ESDAEGAVSVFSKTW
+922 
-937 KQLSD
+937 
-942 SKLLDAF
+942 
-949 VNQEY
+949 
-954 KYHTSIV
+954 
-961 DFLIEKS
+961 
-968 SITRWKKSLVS
+968 
-979 DFCDQIFG
+979 
-987 FDDYKY
+987 
-993 SLSVLDRISAKGVD
+993 DRISAKGVD

-1041 DYLVNEK
+1041 EYLVNEK

-1161 KWYSLYIALRTEA
+1161 KWYSHYIALRTEA

-1187 IIETFSILNNNGY
+1187 IIETFSTLNNNGY

-1548 YDAPVEGSVISISE
+1548 YEAPVEGSVISISE

-1668 AAKYMSVTQV
+1668 AAKSMSVTQV

-1724 FSIICQALNDSTLS
+1724 FSIVCQALNDSTLA

-1748 VVGKLNDKSLDLA
+1748 VVGKLNDESLDLA

-1771 KVAKSS
+1771 KVAKSC

-1809 VLSSTGTEF
+1809 VLLSTGTEF

-1824 TLSDQIVILAMATG
+1824 TLSEQIVLLAMATG
-1838 HSETINNLAAIPA
+1838 HADAIDSLASIPA
-1851 RTIGLKT
+1851 KSIALRN
-1858 KLTNL
+1858 KLANL
-1863 KTQAE
+1863 KGKAKE
-1868 ELSINVELS
+1868 ISLNLELSQIVEKVNNKTMS
-1877 GIVDAFKDESITSLS
+1877 YSS
-1892 ALQRTY
+1892 ALQKVY
-1898 ALYEKHSNHE
+1898 FLYKDNKDNSR
-1908 GVCNVLVAIVGRCI
+1908 VCDNLCTLIGMCI
-1922 MEYCVS
+1922 REYVIPDS
-1928 GKAGVTSVNSIFNKL
+1928 YGKSTVMSIFNEL
-1943 KYNKSIT
+1943 RYNKSAT
-1950 YKSAASQLI
+1950 YRVSAQALKNERQEI
-1959 DNRKEVLNSLPSNV
+1959 LNSLPWEARN
-1973 RILVTGG
+1973 LLTGG
-1980 YSSTSSLSPEG
+1980 TAYGSELNAEG
-1991 IRLKN
+1991 RKLKN
-1996 ALQLFIDLA
+1996 ALQLYIDLA